1 MVPRKD
7 TNQLTEQGHFYSP
20 WHRKS
25 GSAGYVRICTGRK
38 KRVVLPC
45 RVHHT
50 GKRRNICIKADIV
63 VGYYPEMQMKV
74 INATRRE
81 ENGHTIVSLNFKTRD
96 QLLDPDDPSPLQKKE
111 LTQVAEDAIL
121 STVYAVGL
129 KKPVTL
135 EIEIPGVPDPG
146 PVTEI
151 SDAIRHHL
159 RFVLTEHERETGI
172 FLRERHVSLAFTGI
186 NILIA
191 VFYITLFYENATWMS
206 SIAGIFLTAVI
217 VIMNWATIWDTYEF
231 FIFDGR
237 EKKNRKK
244 LLEKII
250 NGEIRV
256 VPVS

>member
-1 MVPRKD
+1 M
-7 TNQLTEQGHFYSP
+7 
-20 WHRKS
+20 S
-25 GSAGYVRICTGRK
+25 GSAGKVQIINGRK
-38 KRVVLPC
+38 KRVILSC
-45 RVHHT
+45 RVHHA
-50 GKRRNICIKADIV
+50 GKRRNICTQADIV

-74 INATRRE
+74 INATHRE

-96 QLLDPDDPSPLQKKE
+96 QLMDPDDPSPLQKKE

-121 STVYAVGL
+121 STVYEVGL

-151 SDAIRHHL
+151 SDAIRHHF

-186 NILIA
+186 NLLIA
-191 VFYITLFYENATWMS
+191 LFYIVLVYENEVWMS

-250 NGEIRV
+250 HGEIRV
-256 VPVS
+256 IPSLSKNTGIITQ

>member
-1 MVPRKD
+1 M
-7 TNQLTEQGHFYSP
+7 
-20 WHRKS
+20 
-25 GSAGYVRICTGRK
+25 
-38 KRVVLPC
+38 
-45 RVHHT
+45 
-50 GKRRNICIKADIV
+50 

-74 INATRRE
+74 INATHRE
-81 ENGHTIVSLNFKTRD
+81 ENDRTIVNLRFKTMD

-111 LTQVAEDAIL
+111 LTQAAEDAIL

-146 PVTEI
+146 PATEI
-151 SDAIRHHL
+151 SDAIRHHF
-159 RFVLTEHERETGI
+159 RFVLTGHERETGI

-206 SIAGIFLTAVI
+206 SLAGIVIGAVI

-244 LLEKII
+244 LLEKVI

-256 VPVS
+256 IPFLSKNTGTICG

>member
-1 MVPRKD
+1 
-7 TNQLTEQGHFYSP
+7 
-20 WHRKS
+20 
-25 GSAGYVRICTGRK
+25 
-38 KRVVLPC
+38 
-45 RVHHT
+45 
-50 GKRRNICIKADIV
+50 
-63 VGYYPEMQMKV
+63 MQMKV

-81 ENGHTIVSLNFKTRD
+81 ENGHSIVSLNFKTRD

-111 LTQVAEDAIL
+111 LTQAAEDAIL

-135 EIEIPGVPDPG
+135 EIEIPSVPDPG

-172 FLRERHVSLAFTGI
+172 FLRERHVSLAFTGL

-191 VFYITLFYENATWMS
+191 LMYIVFLYENEAWMT
-206 SIAGIFLTAVI
+206 SIAGTFVTAVI
-217 VIMNWATIWDTYEF
+217 IIMNWATVWDTYEF

-237 EKKNRKK
+237 ERKNRKK

-250 NGEIRV
+250 HGEIRV
-256 VPVS
+256 VPLVSKNAGTIPK